1 MFLRSALKS
10 TSNKLDLSS
19 DSPSLEY
26 MMMAAKIFIF
36 VFLRIFLRPTTN
48 ISVVDAN
55 ENLGWISI

>member
-1 MFLRSALKS
+1 
-10 TSNKLDLSS
+10 
-19 DSPSLEY
+19 LEY